1 MVTCFELY
9 SLLRPENVTILHS
22 GTTQKYSDNFDSIF
36 ATKKSRTK
44 SGKAATKKKAATAKK
59 KKTKKS

>member
-1 MVTCFELY
+1 M
-9 SLLRPENVTILHS
+9 TILHS

-59 KKTKKS
+59 KKKKTKKS

>member
-1 MVTCFELY
+1 M
-9 SLLRPENVTILHS
+9 TILHS

-44 SGKAATKKKAATAKK
+44 SGKAGAKKKVATAKK